1 MLSVTTV
8 TFSPP
13 SSSSPASS
21 LSRKESWTRWRTQKD
36 TARKR
41 VPSRSPIWSCVSL
54 RTMLYPG
61 YELYRGEVGDGRVVG
76 VRPLGPHGVD
86 QDLAQV
92 EQHGHLSE
100 KSPCRW
106 QQQRCRY
113 IYSCHTIINESGKLP
128 GQWHYYTWHCFL
140 HQLVDCRHV
149 SWAQYST
156 PMLGCI
162 VLLF

>member
-1 MLSVTTV
+1 
-8 TFSPP
+8 
-13 SSSSPASS
+13 
-21 LSRKESWTRWRTQKD
+21 
-36 TARKR
+36 
-41 VPSRSPIWSCVSL
+41 
-54 RTMLYPG
+54 MLYPG

-113 IYSCHTIINESGKLP
+113 IYSSIVTTQSLMRAESYPANDIITRDTVI
-128 GQWHYYTWHCFL
+128 YTN
-140 HQLVDCRHV
+140 
-149 SWAQYST
+149 
-156 PMLGCI
+156 
-162 VLLF
+162 